1 MIARA
6 EELLTD
12 LLPTLRSQSV
22 FRGDVYAI
30 PGDADFA
37 LLWYRKDWFA
47 SENLNPPHSWDEWLV
62 CLRHFQKPIVR
73 HRYALGPHAIAFA
86 GGGEAGEATTYQLLP
101 VLWSAGAGVISNHE
115 VVLNSRGS
123 RDAVAFVAELVRK
136 HGVAG
141 RDVVMTPWNGPALA
155 FAAGSVAMSIGGSY
169 ENRIIRAAAGWD
181 EQEFISKVGF
191 LPIPAGPGGTPA
203 TVHGGLS
210 YTIYSQS
217 RRAELALQLLAR
229 AGRPDIVKE
238 FCSQTG
244 QNPATITGTRALERE
259 REPFLS
265 ETAKLYEYARPRW
278 PIHEYTRVS
287 LQLQR
292 MFESAILGELEP
304 NDAVARA
311 ATVIAGITGRPERG
325 GTAWRSSRELIAR
338 T

>member
-191 LPIPAGPGGTPA
+191 LPIPAGPGGTPGDGSWRPKLYDLQPVA
-203 TVHGGLS
+203 AGG
-210 YTIYSQS
+210 
-217 RRAELALQLLAR
+217 A
-229 AGRPDIVKE
+229 
-238 FCSQTG
+238 C
-244 QNPATITGTRALERE
+244 PATA
-259 REPFLS
+259 
-265 ETAKLYEYARPRW
+265 
-278 PIHEYTRVS
+278 
-287 LQLQR
+287 
-292 MFESAILGELEP
+292 
-304 NDAVARA
+304 
-311 ATVIAGITGRPERG
+311 
-325 GTAWRSSRELIAR
+325 RSSRPAGYRQGILFANGPESGHDHRHAGAR